1 MSSAEIRQISLQGQ
15 YRNADKLF
23 KAAVGA
29 FSALTRPGR
38 LDIAQLDDLT
48 GPLFDSTSDETR
60 RFASATLSIC
70 KRPPP
75 ALLARLCREPIETAA
90 PLLVRSP
97 AISDIELISLIGTQG
112 LPHARAIARR
122 PGLNKTIIDLLRLL
136 QDADIDRLLGHRQ
149 SATID
154 EGKPGEAGIEK
165 PAEAVR
171 RHLRTMMLKTNE
183 QPAVSQEWF
192 GPDQSTAMAASTRL
206 FELALLPD
214 RKIFLEALA
223 GILGL
228 QPAQASRLTRT
239 NALWDFMVALR
250 ALNVPGTMA
259 FAIVAL
265 ASSEAPFGSDQIRLY
280 FRRYEGIRPDIAQER
295 VIRWRGKVKPVDVEP
310 SYGPAANSD
319 RLPYSGTAENRK
331 AS

>member
-15 YRNADKLF
+15 NRNADKLF

-38 LDIAQLDDLT
+38 LDVAQLDDLT
-48 GPLFDSTSDETR
+48 GPLFGSTSDETR
-60 RFASATLSIC
+60 RFASATLSVC

-75 ALLARLCREPIETAA
+75 VLLARLCREPIETAA

-97 AISDIELISLIGTQG
+97 AITDVELISLIGTHG

-122 PGLNKTIIDLLRLL
+122 PDLNKAIVDLLRLL
-136 QDADIDRLLGHRQ
+136 QDADIDRLLGIRRSETVHDSRAANMGAQ
-149 SATID
+149 
-154 EGKPGEAGIEK
+154 G
-165 PAEAVR
+165 PAETVR
-171 RHLRTMMLKTNE
+171 QRLRTMMLKPDA
-183 QPAVSQEWF
+183 QPEVSQEWY
-192 GPDQSTAMAASTRL
+192 GPDQTSAMAMSARL

-214 RKIFLEALA
+214 RKMFVEALA
-223 GILGL
+223 GQLGL
-228 QPAQASRLTRT
+228 RSEQVSRLTRAK
-239 NALWDFMVALR
+239 ALWDFMVALR
-250 ALNVPGTMA
+250 SLHVPGTMA

-265 ASSEAPFGSDQIRLY
+265 TSAEAPFGPEQIRLY
-280 FRRYEGIRPDIAQER
+280 FRRYAGIRQDIARER
-295 VIRWRGKVKPVDVEP
+295 VIRWRNTVETAGVGR

-319 RLPYSGTAENRK
+319 RFSPPGAAENRR

>member
-15 YRNADKLF
+15 NRNADKLF
-23 KAAVGA
+23 RAAVGA

-48 GPLFDSTSDETR
+48 GPLFDATSDETR
-60 RFASATLSIC
+60 RFASATLSTC

-97 AISDIELISLIGTQG
+97 AISDVELITLIGTHG

-122 PGLNKTIIDLLRLL
+122 RGLNKAITDLLGLL
-136 QDADIDRLLGHRQ
+136 QDADIDRLLGHRPQ
-149 SATID
+149 AARD
-154 EGKPGEAGIEK
+154 ESEPGKTEFEG

-171 RHLRTMMLKTNE
+171 RRLRAMMVKTGE

-192 GPDQSTAMAASTRL
+192 GPDQTTASAASTRL
-206 FELALLPD
+206 FEFALLPD
-214 RKIFLEALA
+214 RKIFQESLA
-223 GILGL
+223 GLLGL
-228 QPAQASRLTRT
+228 QSARTTRLMGT

-250 ALNVPGTMA
+250 SLQVPGPVA

-265 ASSEAPFGSDQIRLY
+265 TSAEAPFSSDQTRLF
-280 FRRYEGIRPDIAQER
+280 FRRYEGIRPDIARERVLRWRRMLDPAEQER
-295 VIRWRGKVKPVDVEP
+295 

-319 RLPYSGTAENRK
+319 QHAQCRTGENRR

>member
-15 YRNADKLF
+15 NRNADKLF

-97 AISDIELISLIGTQG
+97 AISDVELISLIGTHG

-149 SATID
+149 SASIN
-154 EGKPGEAGIEK
+154 ECKPGEDGIER

-171 RHLRTMMLKTNE
+171 RRLRTMMLNTNE
-183 QPAVSQEWF
+183 QRAVSQEWL
-192 GPDQSTAMAASTRL
+192 GPDQSAATGASMRL
-206 FELALLPD
+206 FELALLPES
-214 RKIFLEALA
+214 KIFLEALA
-223 GILGL
+223 GVLGL
-228 QPAQASRLTRT
+228 QSARTSRLTGP
-239 NALWDFMVALR
+239 NAQWDFMVALR
-250 ALNVPGTMA
+250 ALHVPATMA

-265 ASSEAPFGSDQIRLY
+265 TSAEAPFCTEQIRLF
-280 FRRYEGIRPDIAQER
+280 FRRYEGIKPDIARER
-295 VIRWRGKVKPVDVEP
+295 VIRWRGPVEPADVEL
-310 SYGPAANSD
+310 SYGPAANND
-319 RLPYSGTAENRK
+319 QDFHSGSAQKRE